1 MPDLGDLAGA
11 GATDCLVINRQTAA
25 PKRGCRG
32 LPAPPT
38 RPRADAIARILTT
51 RPFGDVLS
59 TLRPPSSQPLAVRL
73 WNDTLSPPNIAWDL
87 ILRPWATWC

>member
-51 RPFGDVLS
+51 RPFGDVLR
-59 TLRPPSSQPLAVRL
+59 TLRPPVVVAALLEPLAVRL
-73 WNDTLSPPNIAWDL
+73 
-87 ILRPWATWC
+87 